1 MADLTLVRPGPRTA
15 LERLVEDYL
24 MACRARGLSKNTIE
38 LSYGYPL
45 RAVFLPWC
53 AEQGMTDI
61 SQLDRRAA
69 DSFSVALRE
78 MRSRRGAPLSVTTV
92 HAYLRSIRGFL
103 TWCEREGEGSPVRPP
118 LPRLPRRVVHV
129 LDREEVRRLVAAAP
143 TERDRLILGIL
154 ADCGVR
160 NQEVCA
166 LRTDD
171 VVRHDRQSFLRIHGK
186 GSRDRLVPLPPA
198 LLRGIERYQRHG
210 RPADTRS
217 DRLFVSLRRGLSGEY
232 EPLTRSGV
240 LKLVRSAAERAGIAK
255 DVYPHLL
262 RHSFITNAL
271 RGGMDSM
278 VVAQIV
284 GHTSLRM
291 IERVYSHLN
300 AGDAYHALLVLLSQD
315 SDR

>member
-1 MADLTLVRPGPRTA
+1 MADLTVVRPGGRTA
-15 LERLVEDYL
+15 LERLVDDYL
-24 MACRARGLSKNTIE
+24 MACRARGLSRNTIE
-38 LSYGYPL
+38 VSYGYPL
-45 RAVFLPWC
+45 RAILLPWC
-53 AEQGMTDI
+53 AAQEITEV

-69 DSFSVALRE
+69 DACSIAVRE
-78 MRSRRGAPLSVTTV
+78 MQTRRGTPLSVTTV

-103 TWCEREGEGSPVRPP
+103 TWCAREGEGSPAPPP
-118 LPRLPRRVVHV
+118 LPRLPRRIVDV
-129 LDREEVRRLVAAAP
+129 LDREEAHRLIDAAQ

-154 ADCGVR
+154 VDCGTR

-171 VVRHDRQSFLRIHGK
+171 IVRHDRQSFLRVHGK
-186 GSRDRLVPLPPA
+186 GARDRLVPLPPA

-210 RPADTRS
+210 RPTDARS
-217 DRLFVSLRRGLSGEY
+217 DRLFVSLRRGPSGEY

-240 LKLVRSAAERAGIAK
+240 LKVVRSAADRAGITK

-278 VVAQIV
+278 LVAQIV

-300 AGDAYHALLVLLSQD
+300 AGDAYDALLVLLSN
-315 SDR
+315 DRG